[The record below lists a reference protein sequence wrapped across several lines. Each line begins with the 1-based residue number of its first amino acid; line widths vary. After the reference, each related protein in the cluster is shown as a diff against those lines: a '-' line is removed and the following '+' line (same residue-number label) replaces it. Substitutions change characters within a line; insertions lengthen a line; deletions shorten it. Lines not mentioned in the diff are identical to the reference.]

1 MTIIPTILIRFE
13 IIYDQDIIDRY
24 YLSFWKIFRVFSIG
38 RLLKVFTRRNSPMH
52 RVIFKVGYTVF
63 LIAVIFAA
71 AMITFEN

>member
-13 IIYDQDIIDRY
+13 IIDDQDIIDKY

-38 RLLKVFTRRNSPMH
+38 RLLKVFTRRNSPMA